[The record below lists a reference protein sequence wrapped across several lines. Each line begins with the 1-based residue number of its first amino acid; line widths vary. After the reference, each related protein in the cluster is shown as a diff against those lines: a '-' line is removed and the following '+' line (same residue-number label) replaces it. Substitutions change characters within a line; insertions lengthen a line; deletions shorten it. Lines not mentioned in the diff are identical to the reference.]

1 MVTLKQEYVVIGQRK
16 FEVQI
21 QVFSFGEHMSILDK
35 IMLRKCAYGKA
46 RLNSNKGCIT
56 AVIGLWNQFSANHKI
71 ASFKTGDSAILSNWL
86 IQLDDRLNDI
96 LLDIEAHH

>member
-35 IMLRKCAYGKA
+35 IMLRKCAYGKGKTQLKQ
-46 RLNSNKGCIT
+46 RMLT
-56 AVIGLWNQFSANHKI
+56 AVIGLWNQFSANNKI
-71 ASFKTGDSAILSNWL
+71 ASFKMGDSAILNSWL
-86 IQLDDRLNDI
+86 IQLDDGLNDI
-96 LLDIEAHH
+96 LLDIEAHC